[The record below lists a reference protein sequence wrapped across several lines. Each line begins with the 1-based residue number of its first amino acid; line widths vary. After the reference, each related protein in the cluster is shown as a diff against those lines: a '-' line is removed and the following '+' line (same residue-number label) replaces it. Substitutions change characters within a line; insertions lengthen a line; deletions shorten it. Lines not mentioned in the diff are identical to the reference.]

1 MGLVPPHPS
10 HRTPLSARPGLE
22 QLLWA
27 TSVWSLAP
35 PRDRKL
41 RQDGLPAV
49 SSEPGTP
56 QTHKKRRLLGS
67 DRLDFRK
74 QFGCN
79 SGRSRLG
86 PELKGTESRGAE
98 HVASDPRRPGGPA
111 LGARPP
117 PRPREAQRRP
127 AGTRTVGLA
136 AEPSRGGDDAHEPAG
151 AAAGSWAS
159 EEAPAAEPPAAPST
173 SAEGGARRHRLTE
186 GGGTH
191 PVLRLQLRHPLPPQ
205 RLQLLLRH
213 GAAGR
218 GRAAATTLGRI
229 CRSPARERGP
239 PHCAGA
245 RGAQASP
252 IQPGAAPPAA
262 ARPTGEA
269 RFRDG
274 RQSGVGRAVGRTW
287 GPALRSEAP
296 QPCRS
301 APCEWEKTGS

>member
-56 QTHKKRRLLGS
+56 QTLKKRRLLGS

-98 HVASDPRRPGGPA
+98 HVASDPRRPGEAGAGGAPTSPAPRGPA
-111 LGARPP
+111 PARRDAYGRPGGRALTRRGR
-117 PRPREAQRRP
+117 RPRA
-127 AGTRTVGLA
+127 
-136 AEPSRGGDDAHEPAG
+136 RGGSG
-151 AAAGSWAS
+151 
-159 EEAPAAEPPAAPST
+159 
-173 SAEGGARRHRLTE
+173 R
-186 GGGTH
+186 
-191 PVLRLQLRHPLPPQ
+191 VLGQ
-205 RLQLLLRH
+205 
-213 GAAGR
+213 
-218 GRAAATTLGRI
+218 
-229 CRSPARERGP
+229 
-239 PHCAGA
+239 
-245 RGAQASP
+245 
-252 IQPGAAPPAA
+252 
-262 ARPTGEA
+262 
-269 RFRDG
+269 
-274 RQSGVGRAVGRTW
+274 
-287 GPALRSEAP
+287 
-296 QPCRS
+296 
-301 APCEWEKTGS
+301 